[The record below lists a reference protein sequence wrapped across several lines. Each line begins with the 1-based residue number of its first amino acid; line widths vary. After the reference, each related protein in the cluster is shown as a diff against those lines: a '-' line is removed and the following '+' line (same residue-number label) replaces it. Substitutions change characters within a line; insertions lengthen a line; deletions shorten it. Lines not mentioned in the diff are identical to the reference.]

1 MKATA
6 LPVSTVALHVLAVG
20 FFSACAV
27 WLVQES
33 QALGGRRGM
42 LAVAVAVASGGQALL
57 SLVALVSLLR
67 ARSLVVLGSRARVGT
82 YLQVLAGVGL
92 LALLG
97 VHLMYSE
104 ARPALG
110 SFCLGLA
117 VWLGAIG
124 LHLVPGLF
132 LSGEGF
138 IDPLGR
144 RTRFS
149 ELEWFSLQ
157 KVDGEPPRTV
167 LRAGRGESL
176 RLEARL
182 AHDAVD
188 GVRGRLLKMG
198 LSSRVP
204 GR

>member
-6 LPVSTVALHVLAVG
+6 FPVSTVAFHVVALA
-20 FFSACAV
+20 FFGGCAA

-42 LAVAVAVASGGQALL
+42 MALAVAVASGGQVLL

-67 ARSLVVLGSRARVGT
+67 ARALVALGSRARMGT
-82 YLQVLAGVGL
+82 YLQIIAGMGL

-97 VHLMYSE
+97 VHLVYSE

-149 ELEWFSLQ
+149 ELEWFSFQ
-157 KVDGEPPRTV
+157 KGDGEPPRV
-167 LRAGRGESL
+167 LLQAGRGASL

-188 GVRGRLLKMG
+188 GVRGQLLKVG
-198 LSSRVP
+198 LSPRAP